1 MLLQILQRAFYRTPS
16 RAASILVNTTRYIH
30 NLMRP
35 YSFVI
40 IEPIESI
47 TQVLLFIIIYSST
60 HLFSNSE

>member
-35 YSFVI
+35 YFFVI
-40 IEPIESI
+40 TEPIESI